1 MLRTLRLMKTSL
13 KNWLQTFSQL
23 FHVTHLLESREILK
37 LELRRAERVPRTST
51 ETVTFI
57 AFVVTFFKSTK
68 LVFVSWAKLLF
79 MMHVQSFCFAY
90 WVFFLHGSRQI
101 FKRTKTCT
109 DLPYV
114 YTGPARPC
122 HKFLNGKQYCST
134 AICSRICTVPRKRF
148 AWETNCPLK
157 HFTGAV

>member
-1 MLRTLRLMKTSL
+1 MLRTLRPMKTSL
-13 KNWLQTFSQL
+13 KNWLQTFSLL
-23 FHVTHLLESREILK
+23 FHVIQLLKSREIKK
-37 LELRRAERVPRTST
+37 LELRRAERGPCPST

-68 LVFVSWAKLLF
+68 LVFVSWAKLVF

-90 WVFFLHGSRQI
+90 WDPFLRGSRQI
-101 FKRTKTCT
+101 FKRTKPCY

-122 HKFLNGKQYCST
+122 HEFWTANST
-134 AICSRICTVPRKRF
+134 TICSRICTVPCKRF
-148 AWETNCPLK
+148 AWEKNCPLK